1 MFEILPMNLGSAH
14 QVAALE
20 AVCFSDPWSLNSIL
34 GELFNPGAYY
44 LTAQK
49 SGQVLGYVGMH
60 KILDEGYITNMAVSP
75 GARRQGIARAL
86 LCALIEYAR
95 AQAMAFLTLEVREG
109 NQGAISLYSG
119 EGFVRAGLR
128 KGYYNSP
135 PEDALLM
142 TLTLR

>member
-1 MFEILPMNLGSAH
+1 MLEIVPMDLDGAH

-34 GELFNPGAYY
+34 GELFNPDAYY
-44 LTAQK
+44 LTARQ
-49 SGQVLGYVGMH
+49 SGQVLGYIGMH
-60 KILDEGYITNMAVSP
+60 KVLDEGYITNVAVSP
-75 GARRQGIARAL
+75 DSRRQGIAKAL
-86 LCALIEYAR
+86 LAALINYAR

-109 NQGAISLYSG
+109 NQRAICLYSG

-128 KGYYNSP
+128 KGYYRHP

-142 TLTLR
+142 TLVLR